1 MILVLVFQENVN
13 NSKNKT
19 QLMVI
24 KINLAAQ
31 IQQQIQAQSKQIN
44 NNKINSSIKN
54 ITMEDFL
61 KVKN

>member
-1 MILVLVFQENVN
+1 
-13 NSKNKT
+13 
-19 QLMVI
+19 MVI